1 MPSALARNLAGA
13 DPTFYPVDDGMGEGL
28 GHRRTAEFLR
38 ILLELFLAHQR
49 KVACVGANQ
58 FIYWV
63 QGDPTKTVAP
73 DVYVLPGVPADAD
86 IDCWKV
92 WETGI
97 VPSVVVEVVSRSV
110 QKDYVEAIERYRK
123 LGVLEVI
130 VFDAR
135 APKGSPR
142 RVRWQIFRRIKGQ
155 GLVRVEA
162 SNEDRV
168 QSKQLGCW
176 IRMVGKGASL
186 CLRVAL
192 GPKGDEL
199 LPTEAEAEAKARAQA
214 EAKTREAEAKARAQ
228 AEAETRARE
237 AESRAREAEA
247 RARAQAEAEAR
258 ARAQAEAEA
267 TAARARAQAEAT
279 ARAQKEAEAARLLK
293 ELEELKHR
301 LASTLGTKARPRRP

>member
-28 GHRRTAEFLR
+28 GHRKTAELLR
-38 ILLELFLAHQR
+38 ILIELFLAHER

-63 QGDPTKTVAP
+63 EGDPKKTVAP
-73 DVYVLPGVPADAD
+73 DVYVLPGVPADTD

-110 QKDYVEAIERYRK
+110 KKDYVEVIERYRE
-123 LGVLEVI
+123 LGVPEVI
-130 VFDAR
+130 VFDGK

-155 GLVRVEA
+155 GLTRVEV

-168 QSKQLGCW
+168 QSRQLGCW
-176 IRMVGKGASL
+176 IRMVGTGASQR
-186 CLRVAL
+186 LRVAL
-192 GPKGDEL
+192 GPRGDEL
-199 LPTEAEAEAKARAQA
+199 LPTEAEAEAKARVG
-214 EAKTREAEAKARAQ
+214 
-228 AEAETRARE
+228 
-237 AESRAREAEA
+237 AEA
-247 RARAQAEAEAR
+247 RARAEAEAEI
-258 ARAQAEAEA
+258 
-267 TAARARAQAEAT
+267 
-279 ARAQKEAEAARLLK
+279 ARLRKENEALK
-293 ELEELKHR
+293 RR
-301 LASTLGTKARPRRP
+301 LASSR

>member
-1 MPSALARNLAGA
+1 MPSALARKLPAA

-28 GHRRTAEFLR
+28 GHRKTAELLR
-38 ILLELFLAHQR
+38 ILLDLFLAHQR

-63 QGDPTKTVAP
+63 QGDPKKTVAP
-73 DVYVLPGVPADAD
+73 DVYVLPGVPADTD

-110 QKDYVEAIERYRK
+110 KKDYVDAIERYRE

-130 VFDAR
+130 VFDGKAT
-135 APKGSPR
+135 KSSPR

-155 GLVRVEA
+155 GLVRVEV

-168 QSKQLGCW
+168 QSRQLGCW
-176 IRMVGKGASL
+176 LRMVGKGSSL
-186 CLRVAL
+186 CLRVGL

-199 LPTEAEAEAKARAQA
+199 LPTEAEAEAKARAQV
-214 EAKTREAEAKARAQ
+214 EAKAR
-228 AEAETRARE
+228 EA
-237 AESRAREAEA
+237 
-247 RARAQAEAEAR
+247 
-258 ARAQAEAEA
+258 
-267 TAARARAQAEAT
+267 
-279 ARAQKEAEAARLLK
+279 EAEAARLRK
-293 ELEELKHR
+293 ELEELKQR
-301 LASTLGTKARPRRP
+301 LASTPATPASPRRS